1 MKICSKCKQNKDINL
16 FYGNIAQADGF
27 NNYCKECHKK
37 AVKLYKRK
45 YVEKRRFWN
54 RNYQKNNK
62 HIYSMHQ
69 AKRHI
74 AKLKRTPKWLTK
86 DDWILIEMKYQLA
99 TYLTEVTSIK
109 WEVDHIIPL
118 QGENV
123 SGLHVPD
130 NLRVIT
136 KYENYNKGNR

>member
-1 MKICSKCKQNKDINL
+1 MKICSKCKQNKDIIL
-16 FYGNIAQADGF
+16 FHKNSSQADGL
-27 NNYCKECHKK
+27 NYRCKDCHRKD
-37 AVKLYKRK
+37 VRLYKRK
-45 YVEKRRFWN
+45 YAEKTRFWN
-54 RNYQKNNK
+54 RQYQKNHQ
-62 HIYSMHQ
+62 HIYNMHQ

-86 DDWILIEMKYQLA
+86 DDWILIQMKYELA
-99 TYLTEVTSIK
+99 MYLTEVTGMK

-118 QGENV
+118 QGENI
-123 SGLHVPD
+123 SGLHVPN